1 MKKDRQ
7 QREYRVPSDLSE
19 VQRASADILRFLK
32 AAPLTESSL
41 FDVRLCLEEA
51 LINAIKYGNRLCREK
66 PVEVGVEHDSEEV
79 RIRVK
84 DQGTGFDVG
93 RLADC
98 TQADNLLKTQG
109 RGVYLI
115 RKLMD
120 RAEYNACGNE
130 LLMVKRLPKRPGV
143 RSAGLQSGGA

>member
-1 MKKDRQ
+1 MKKDQERK
-7 QREYRVPSDLSE
+7 EYRVPSDLSE
-19 VQRASADILRFLK
+19 VQRASADILEFLK
-32 AAPLTESSL
+32 TVPLSEGGL

-51 LINAIKYGNRLCREK
+51 LINAMKYGNRLCREV
-66 PVEVGVEHDSEEV
+66 PVEVGVEYDAEEV

-84 DQGTGFDVG
+84 DQGPGFDVG
-93 RLADC
+93 KLADC
-98 TQADNLLKTQG
+98 TQADNLLRTRG

-130 LLMVKRLPKRPGV
+130 LLMVKRLPKRSGV
-143 RSAGLQSGGA
+143 R